1 MKSFPYVIETGGR
14 PYYLFRLVSVVGIGL
29 MVVAL
34 PYALETF
41 RLGQV
46 SGALTFVVAL
56 IGLNLLSGFGGQV
69 SLGHAAFFGLGAYTT
84 GVATLKYDVSPP
96 VSFAIG
102 MVLCFVVG
110 ILIGIPALR
119 LRGMYLALVTLA
131 VGVLFP
137 SVVRRLDDLTGGSR
151 GIFGIGF
158 DPPQGISYFS
168 GRAGQIVWL
177 YYVSVACVL
186 FAAFVAYGVVRSQ
199 IGRAIVALR
208 DNETAAAVAG
218 ISRAYV
224 RAVLF
229 GLSGALAGLAGSL
242 FAVQNDVITPDS
254 FTLLL
259 TVNLLVGMVIG
270 GASSLW
276 GPLIGGFLLYFV
288 PYWSSGLTGGPVAG
302 LLFAVVVIAIVFAL
316 PEGLAGGIG
325 RIARQ
330 LVVIRPA
337 QPPSARRS
345 SRVFSSPGGS
355 EKGEPEIAAPTA

>member
-1 MKSFPYVIETGGR
+1 MGRLPYVIEAGSR
-14 PYYLFRLVSVVGIGL
+14 PHVMLRSGTVAVAVVVI
-29 MVVAL
+29 VAL
-34 PYALETF
+34 PYLLETF

-46 SGALTFVVAL
+46 SSALTFVVAL

-96 VSFAIG
+96 VSFVMG

-110 ILIGIPALR
+110 LLVGIPALR

-137 SVVRRLDDLTGGSR
+137 SVVRRLEELTDGSR
-151 GIFGIGF
+151 GLFGIEF
-158 DPPQGISYFS
+158 EAPEGILYFS
-168 GRAGQIVWL
+168 GRAGQVVWL
-177 YYVSVACVL
+177 YYLSVVCVL
-186 FAAFVAYGVVRSQ
+186 VAGFVAYGVVRSQ
-199 IGRAIVALR
+199 MGRAIVALR

-218 ISRAYV
+218 INRAYV
-224 RAVLF
+224 RALLF

-242 FAVQNDVITPDS
+242 FAVQNGVITPES

-302 LLFAVVVIAIVFAL
+302 LLFAVVVIAIVFLL
-316 PEGLAGGIG
+316 PEGIAGGLG
-325 RIARQ
+325 RVARRV
-330 LVVIRPA
+330 VVIQSAAPA
-337 QPPSARRS
+337 TGRRS
-345 SRVFSSPGGS
+345 GHRATPEGS
-355 EKGEPEIAAPTA
+355 EEGEPQTTASTL